1 MASVRGRGEKTD
13 LGLKYSLAAMDGMS
27 HAAFRSICFEYGA
40 EDATTEMVSAIS
52 YARARRKR
60 QPILD
65 AQLMRRPEETRLAAQ
80 IIGCEPEI
88 MAAAAQKLEKTGHF
102 DAIEIN
108 MGCPARTVVG
118 GGSGSAILQNP
129 QLAGEILRAVCGATS
144 LPVRLKL
151 RLGWDDKHIT
161 APEIACMAQNAG
173 CSALILHGRTRS
185 QMYRGSVL
193 LEEMKRVRAAV
204 TIPLYAN
211 GAVVSAA
218 DAAPFGEA
226 VGAQGV
232 CIGRAA
238 LKAPWIFDDIRRLER
253 GEAPVQRDAAERVDV
268 LLRLGARMCDQ
279 KPERLAMCEI
289 RKFCTWY
296 LTGLTGAEEVCKQ
309 LHRVEQLDGLRRT
322 LEGYLDGLVAENDVQ
337 LHPELLPEVTLDTV
351 DDAARRCGCSVL
363 L

>member
-1 MASVRGRGEKTD
+1 M
-13 LGLKYSLAAMDGMS
+13 GLKYTLAAMDGMS

-40 EDATTEMVSAIS
+40 QDATTEMVSAIA

-65 AQLMRRPEETRLAAQ
+65 AQLMRRPEEMNLAAQ
-80 IIGCEPEI
+80 IIGCESEV
-88 MAAAAQKLEKTGHF
+88 MAAAARKLESTQRF
-102 DAIEIN
+102 DAVEIN

-118 GGSGSAILQNP
+118 GGSGSAILKNP
-129 QLAGEILRAVCGATS
+129 KLAGEILRAVCDATR
-144 LPVRLKL
+144 LPVRLKM
-151 RLGWDDKHIT
+151 RLGWDAEHIT
-161 APEIACMAQNAG
+161 APEIAAMAQDAG

-185 QMYRGSVL
+185 QMYRGNVL
-193 LEEMKRVRAAV
+193 LDEMRRVRASV

-211 GAVVSAA
+211 GAVTKPT
-218 DAAPFGEA
+218 DAAAFGEK

-253 GEAPVQRDAAERVDV
+253 GEAPLQRDAAERVDV
-268 LLRLGARMCDQ
+268 LLRLGARMCEQ

-296 LTGLTGAEEVCKQ
+296 LEGLTGAKEVCGRI
-309 LHRVEQLDGLRRT
+309 HRVEQLDGLRRELDT
-322 LEGYLDGLVAENDVQ
+322 YLDGLIAANDVQ
-337 LHPELLPEVTLDTV
+337 LHPELMPEVTLDTV

>member
-1 MASVRGRGEKTD
+1 M
-13 LGLKYSLAAMDGMS
+13 GLKYTLAAMDGMS

-40 EDATTEMVSAIS
+40 QDATTEMVSAIA

-65 AQLMRRPEETRLAAQ
+65 AQLMRRPEETRLAVQ
-80 IIGCEPEI
+80 IIGCEPEV
-88 MAAAAQKLEKTGHF
+88 MAAAARKMEAIHRF
-102 DAIEIN
+102 DVIEIN

-129 QLAGEILRAVCGATS
+129 QLAGEILRAVCDATR

-151 RLGWDDKHIT
+151 RLGWDEAHIT
-161 APEIACMAQNAG
+161 APEIAAMAQEAG
-173 CSALILHGRTRS
+173 CAELILHGRTRS
-185 QMYRGSVL
+185 QMYRGSVDL
-193 LEEMKRVRAAV
+193 DAMKRVRAAV

-211 GAVVSAA
+211 GAVTKPA
-218 DAAPFGEA
+218 DAASFGEKL
-226 VGAQGV
+226 GAQGV

-253 GEAPVQRDAAERVDV
+253 GDAPVQRDAAERVDV

-279 KPERLAMCEI
+279 KPESLAMCEI
-289 RKFCTWY
+289 RKFCSWY
-296 LTGLTGAEEVCKQ
+296 LEGLTGAQEICGRIY
-309 LHRVEQLDGLRRT
+309 HVERLDELRRV
-322 LEGYLDGLVAENDVQ
+322 LEGYLDGLIAANDVQ
-337 LHPELLPEVTLDTV
+337 LHPELLPEATLDTV